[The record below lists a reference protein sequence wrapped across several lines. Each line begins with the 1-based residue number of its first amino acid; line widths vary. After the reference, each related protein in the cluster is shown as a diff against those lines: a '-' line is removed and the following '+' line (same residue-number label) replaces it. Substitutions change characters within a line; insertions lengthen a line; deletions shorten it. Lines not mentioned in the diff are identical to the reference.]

1 MTNVSYAVAPSNA
14 SQEYFSNI
22 SSVLGAERQAKTNR
36 ERGGVIRKRHQ
47 GVRSEARTGAP
58 VGAWITP
65 SLLRAF
71 PKPSPVEA
79 NASAAFQTNQAEP
92 SQPSSK
98 KYQTFNLRSRPQFC
112 YREQVVLPACAS
124 SSPDPVPPHPC
135 FVEPQAPLH
144 AHHTERKTK
153 TYVFE
158 VD

>member
-1 MTNVSYAVAPSNA
+1 MWLPQAMLLK
-14 SQEYFSNI
+14 NI
-22 SSVLGAERQAKTNR
+22 SQIFLHGLGVADWQTKANCS
-36 ERGGVIRKRHQ
+36 RGGVIRKRHQ

-58 VGAWITP
+58 AGAWITP

-79 NASAAFQTNQAEP
+79 KASAAFQTNQAEP

-98 KYQTFNLRSRPQFC
+98 KCQTFNLRSHTQFC
-112 YREQVVLPACAS
+112 YREQVVLLACAN
-124 SSPDPVPPHPC
+124 SSPDPVPPHPRL
-135 FVEPQAPLH
+135 VEPQAPLH

-153 TYVFE
+153 TNVFE